1 MAQATC
7 VLSTP
12 PTNTPTS
19 RRSFLSTAA
28 ALAAGSA
35 ALAVA
40 VPPAFGA
47 SAGTSKASPAL
58 HDAVVALRE
67 SHDRLEAAKARF
79 TADDQKMAEW
89 MDNNPEPAGK
99 RAKKRHWRKWR
110 ETHDATVNDS

>member
-1 MAQATC
+1 MIGRHFHQATRH
-7 VLSTP
+7 VH
-12 PTNTPTS
+12 
-19 RRSFLSTAA
+19 R
-28 ALAAGSA
+28 
-35 ALAVA
+35 V
-40 VPPAFGA
+40 
-47 SAGTSKASPAL
+47 
-58 HDAVVALRE
+58 